1 MEAEMRLENLRSER
15 ARYGFLFVILA
26 CGIFASH
33 LRYGYLSDDFLYV
46 VWARR
51 SLATLLAHLTI
62 SSYPQVLRPLPAFA
76 WLLSRFDAG
85 PLWLHVL
92 ALAIHG
98 ANSALIFIFARKRGA
113 AL

>member
-1 MEAEMRLENLRSER
+1 MRLEKLRSER
-15 ARYGFLFVILA
+15 GRYGALFVILA
-26 CGIFASH
+26 LGLFAGH
-33 LRYGYLSDDFLYV
+33 LRDGYLSDDFLYV

-62 SSYPQVLRPLPAFA
+62 TSYPQVLRPLPAFA

-92 ALAIHG
+92 ALVIHG
-98 ANSALIFIFARKRGA
+98 ANSALVFILSRKRGA